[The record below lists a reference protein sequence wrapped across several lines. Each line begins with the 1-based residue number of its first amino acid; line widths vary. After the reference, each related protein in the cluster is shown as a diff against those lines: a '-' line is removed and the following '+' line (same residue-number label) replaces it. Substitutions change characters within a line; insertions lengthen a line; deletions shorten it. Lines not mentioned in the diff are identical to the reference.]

1 MLHLRMNM
9 PFALMAL
16 YGSLMIVI
24 VLLFRALLRDKL
36 PKFVFPVLWCVI
48 LIRLLVPFS
57 LSSPLSLKMPEELLE
72 PLAESSD
79 FIRDLIQDT
88 IGNTA
93 LTETVSVVAV
103 DELMPAEDIS
113 QLQEG
118 SESSYNEVLFSN
130 TVQKIAST
138 TDNNTVVSEDA
149 FSSYANN
156 TYIYQ
161 GNSASRLNIRPV
173 TLAVVYFIGLLI
185 TVGILLFQKYSYTM
199 KLKNRL
205 LVEHNET
212 INNILREMD
221 MGHILVFTNDEIASP
236 LVCGLFTPRIYLP
249 TRMDFQN
256 TELLRHILTH
266 EVMHIK
272 HKDNWIKIFMFIAL
286 CLNWYNPLVW
296 FMSKYL
302 ASDLESYCDETV
314 LKQYN
319 DEESRKSYAFSLLS
333 MAITGNRTTLLY
345 SAFSKT
351 EVEKRIKNILNYKK
365 TPVILLMFTVIFMLS
380 STVVFATGL
389 QAPFSSRLTSYCSSD
404 SSRWGV
410 TVNITRDISLGKN
423 SQRRAENIVFD
434 TLRADTSEDPELIES
449 RMTEALANEFHVEKS
464 AFKVDF
470 SLCLS
475 KEDMEKE
482 YAEWELSKD
491 KQGFFLYKGEPVR
504 TYIDEVGG
512 YYQSREE
519 GTVDITIQRDRYGI
533 ISEVIA
539 LHEGDSDFDRRTRNI
554 ELDRNYVIHG
564 SSTEATAYAW

>member
-1 MLHLRMNM
+1 MIHFRMNM

-57 LSSPLSLKMPEELLE
+57 LSSPLSLKMPEELLD

-79 FIRDLIQDT
+79 FIGDLIQGT
-88 IGNTA
+88 IAYTGV
-93 LTETVSVVAV
+93 TEAVAV
-103 DELMPAEDIS
+103 AVEDVA

-118 SESSYNEVLFSN
+118 SENSYTELLFSN
-130 TVQKIAST
+130 SPQNIAST
-138 TDNNTVVSEDA
+138 TDNNTVVSQEQV
-149 FSSYANN
+149 SSYAND
-156 TYIYQ
+156 TYIYP
-161 GNSASRLNIRPV
+161 GNSASRLDIRPV
-173 TLAVVYFIGLLI
+173 TLAVVYFLGLLI
-185 TVGILLFQKYSYTM
+185 TIGILLFQKYSYTM

-205 LVEHNET
+205 LIEHNET

-365 TPVILLMFTVIFMLS
+365 TPVILLAAAVVFMLS

-389 QAPFSSRLTSYCSSD
+389 QAPFSSRLTAYCSSD

-410 TVNITRDISLGKN
+410 IVNITRDISLGKN

-434 TLRADTSEDPELIES
+434 TLRADTSEDPELIEN

-464 AFKVDF
+464 AFKIDF

-475 KEDMEKE
+475 KEEMEKE

-504 TYIDEVGG
+504 TYIDEIGG

-519 GTVDITIQRDRYGI
+519 GSVDITIQRDRYGN

-539 LHEGDSDFDRRTRNI
+539 LHEGDSNFDRRTRNI

-564 SSTEATAYAW
+564 STSEATDYITW

>member
-9 PFALMAL
+9 PFALMSL
-16 YGSLMIVI
+16 YGSLMIII

-36 PKFVFPVLWCVI
+36 PKFVFPILWCVI

-57 LSSPLSLKMPEELLE
+57 LSSPLSLKVPDEFVN
-72 PLAESSD
+72 SSAFGY
-79 FIRDLIQDT
+79 FIQSLIDDT
-88 IGNTA
+88 TGYAT
-93 LTETVSVVAV
+93 TTVEAVAV
-103 DELMPAEDIS
+103 DELLPAGDIA
-113 QLQEG
+113 QPQEEP
-118 SESSYNEVLFSN
+118 ESSYTELLFSDSAQN
-130 TVQKIAST
+130 IAST
-138 TDNNTVVSEDA
+138 TDTATVVSEETI
-149 FSSYANN
+149 SSYANN
-156 TYIYQ
+156 TYIYP
-161 GNSASRLNIRPV
+161 GNSASSLDIRPV
-173 TLAVVYFIGLLI
+173 TLAAIYFIGLLI
-185 TVGILLFQKYSYTM
+185 TIGILLFQKYSYTM

-205 LVEHNET
+205 LIEHNET
-212 INNILREMD
+212 INNILREMG

-286 CLNWYNPLVW
+286 CLNWYNPLIW
-296 FMSKYL
+296 FMSKCL

-365 TPVILLMFTVIFMLS
+365 TSVILFMAAVIFMLS
-380 STVVFATGL
+380 STVVFATGV

-410 TVNITRDISLGKN
+410 TVNITRDIALGKN

-434 TLRADTSEDPELIES
+434 TLRADTSDDSELIES
-449 RMTEALANEFHVEKS
+449 RMAEALANEFRVEKS
-464 AFKVDF
+464 AFQIDL

-475 KEDMEKE
+475 KEEREKE
-482 YAEWELSKD
+482 FTTWEISRDKD
-491 KQGFFLYKGEPVR
+491 GFFLYKGEPVR
-504 TYIDEVGG
+504 TYIDEIGG
-512 YYQSREE
+512 YYQSREK
-519 GTVDITIQRDRYGI
+519 GTVDVTIQRDRYGN

-539 LHEGDSDFDRRTRNI
+539 LHEGDDNFDRRTRDI

-564 SSTEATAYAW
+564 STSETTDYVTW

>member
-36 PKFVFPVLWCVI
+36 PKFVFPILWCVI
-48 LIRLLVPFS
+48 LVRLLVPFS
-57 LSSPLSLKMPEELLE
+57 LSSPLSLKVPDELFE

-79 FIRDLIQDT
+79 FIRDLIQVT

-93 LTETVSVVAV
+93 STETVAVVAV
-103 DELMPAEDIS
+103 DELMPAGDIA
-113 QLQEG
+113 QPQEG
-118 SESSYNEVLFSN
+118 SESSYTELLFSDSAQN
-130 TVQKIAST
+130 IAST
-138 TDNNTVVSEDA
+138 TDNNMVVTEDA

-156 TYIYQ
+156 TYIYP
-161 GNSASRLNIRPV
+161 GNSASYIDIRPV
-173 TLAVVYFIGLLI
+173 TLAAIYFLGVLI
-185 TVGILLFQKYSYTM
+185 TIGILLFQKYSYSM

-205 LVEHNET
+205 LIEHNET
-212 INNILREMD
+212 INNILREME

-236 LVCGLFTPRIYLP
+236 LVCGLFSPRIYLP

-272 HKDNWIKIFMFIAL
+272 HKDNWIKVFMFIAL

-314 LKQYN
+314 LRLYN

-389 QAPFSSRLTSYCSSD
+389 QAPFSSRLTAYCSSD

-410 TVNITRDISLGKN
+410 IVYITRDISLGKN
-423 SQRRAENIVFD
+423 AQRRAENIVFD

-449 RMTEALANEFHVEKS
+449 RMIETLANEFRVEKS

-470 SLCLS
+470 NLCLS
-475 KEDMEKE
+475 DEDREKE

-491 KQGFFLYKGEPVR
+491 KNGFFLYKGEPVR
-504 TYIDEVGG
+504 TYIDELGG

-519 GTVDITIQRDRYGI
+519 GVVDITIQRDRYGNI
-533 ISEVIA
+533 IEAIV

-564 SSTEATAYAW
+564 SSSEATAYAW